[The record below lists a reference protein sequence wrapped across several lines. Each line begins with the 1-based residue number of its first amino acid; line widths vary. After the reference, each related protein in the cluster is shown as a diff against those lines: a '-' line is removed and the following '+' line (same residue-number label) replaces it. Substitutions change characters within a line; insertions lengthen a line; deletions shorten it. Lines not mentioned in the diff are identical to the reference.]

1 MDATQAYLDFLRLRR
16 SPQSTIDARRRLY
29 ARIESR
35 TGAPMVAATHQQLA
49 DWYAE
54 LAARV
59 QPNTQAS
66 ELSGVRAF
74 YRWARTMQLVDDDPS
89 APLPRPRVPMGR
101 PRPIDTSDLFD
112 AMVGCDD
119 ERVLAS
125 MTLAAYSGMRAAE
138 IAGARRRV
146 LRDGSITVYGKGGR
160 VRLVPAHNLVIGWFH
175 CGQPYVVARRDGK
188 PGPCA
193 PWLISQIVNRY
204 LHDECGLDDTLHSLR
219 HWFAT
224 HLYRGTLDV
233 RLTQDLLGH
242 ASPTTTALYADWTH
256 EGPTVAL
263 LPTTG
268 VA

>member
-29 ARIESR
+29 TRIEAR
-35 TGAPMVAATHQQLA
+35 TGSPMVAATHQQLA
-49 DWYAE
+49 EWYTE
-54 LAARV
+54 LAGRV

-74 YRWARTMQLVDDDPS
+74 YKWAVTMKLLVDDPS
-89 APLPRPRVPMGR
+89 AALPRPRVPMGR
-101 PRPIDTSDLFD
+101 PRPIATEDLFD
-112 AMVGCDD
+112 AFAQCDD
-119 ERVLAS
+119 QRVTAA
-125 MTLAAYSGMRAAE
+125 MTLAAYAGLRAAE
-138 IAGARRRV
+138 VAAAQRRD
-146 LRDGSITVYGKGGR
+146 LRDGSITVRGKGGR
-160 VRLVPAHNLVIGWFH
+160 VRLVPAHPLVVGWFRAGH
-175 CGQPYVVARRDGK
+175 PYVVARRDGR

-193 PWLISQIVNRY
+193 PWLISQVVNRH
-204 LHDECGLDDTLHSLR
+204 LHACGLDDTLHSLR

-256 EGPTVAL
+256 DGPTVAL